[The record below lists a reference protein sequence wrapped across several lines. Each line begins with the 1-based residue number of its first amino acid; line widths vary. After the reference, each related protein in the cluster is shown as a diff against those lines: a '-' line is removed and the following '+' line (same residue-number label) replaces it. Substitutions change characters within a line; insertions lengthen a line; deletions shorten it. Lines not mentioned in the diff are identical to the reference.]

1 MVGSSLADRFRDGM
15 CRAATSVAV
24 LTTDGAGGRAGVT
37 VSTLCSLSLEPP
49 SVIACVHKASQAVAA
64 ILANGVFAANVLA
77 DHQRHIAEIFAGRVE
92 AYRDDRFACAE
103 WSALGSGSP
112 ALKGALCSFD
122 CRTASRFE
130 FGSHAILVGE
140 VAEVVVGNGRAR
152 PLIYADRAFRRLE
165 AV

>member
-1 MVGSSLADRFRDGM
+1 MASGSLADRFRDGM

-24 LTTDGAGGRAGVT
+24 LTTDGGGGRAGVT

-49 SVIACVHKASQAVAA
+49 SVIACVHKESQAMAA
-64 ILANGVFAANVLA
+64 MLANGVFAANVLA
-77 DHQRHIAEIFAGRVE
+77 DDQRHIAEIFAGKVE

-103 WSALGSGSP
+103 WSVLGSGCL
-112 ALKGALCSFD
+112 ALKGALSTFD
-122 CRTASRFE
+122 CRTASTFE

-140 VAEVVVGNGRAR
+140 VAEVVIRKARAT
-152 PLIYADRAFRRLE
+152 PLIYADRGFRKLE